1 MTTIAKRPPSDG
13 WVGIR
18 KRRRAFCE
26 AFVREHHPGM
36 VSDKLPKECRPL
48 VPLDG
53 PAIHYDIST
62 SHWWLETNNS
72 MSALGGTYIGYLFTH
87 RNLLDHA
94 WIIGRDD
101 QEPWAVVSEPYWG
114 RGDQE
119 DLKQLRE
126 DLEKVGVELIE
137 YPHEQSTHYPSG
149 GIYVLVANIVHHEAL
164 MGAVARHIAGRCELS
179 LRIAEQVAFERITDR
194 KQGTHSIT
202 PAIN

>member
-62 SHWWLETNNS
+62 SHWWLETNE
-72 MSALGGTYIGYLFTH
+72 
-87 RNLLDHA
+87 LD
-94 WIIGRDD
+94 
-101 QEPWAVVSEPYWG
+101 
-114 RGDQE
+114 
-119 DLKQLRE
+119 
-126 DLEKVGVELIE
+126 VGPRRHLHWVPIHSSKPTRSRLD
-137 YPHEQSTHYPSG
+137 YRSRRS
-149 GIYVLVANIVHHEAL
+149 
-164 MGAVARHIAGRCELS
+164 GAVGGGQRAVLGTRRSGR
-179 LRIAEQVAFERITDR
+179 
-194 KQGTHSIT
+194 
-202 PAIN
+202 P